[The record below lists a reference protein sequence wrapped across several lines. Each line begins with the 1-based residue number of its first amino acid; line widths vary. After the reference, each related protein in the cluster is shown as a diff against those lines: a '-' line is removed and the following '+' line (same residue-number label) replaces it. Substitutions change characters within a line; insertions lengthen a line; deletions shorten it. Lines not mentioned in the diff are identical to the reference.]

1 MKRISF
7 KNVFE
12 RVSLP
17 LMGTLLI
24 LSLVGPVGC
33 ATTKVA
39 RVGADTTIDLSGRW
53 NDADSR
59 MVAEEMIKDVLARPW
74 LEKYTKTHGG
84 KEPTVIV
91 GTVMNRSHEHINV
104 QTFTKDL
111 ERELTNDGRIQFVA
125 SKSER
130 EEVRDERQD
139 QQSQSSQETAKG
151 LGKEIGADY
160 MLKGTINTI
169 LDEAEGTKVVYYQ
182 VDLEF
187 FDVES
192 NKKVWAGQ
200 KKIKKVIEKSRF
212 GF

>member
-1 MKRISF
+1 M
-7 KNVFE
+7 
-12 RVSLP
+12 SLT
-17 LMGTLLI
+17 GTLLI
-24 LSLVGPVGC
+24 LLLVGAAGC
-33 ATTKVA
+33 ATTKVE

-59 MVAEEMIKDVLARPW
+59 MVAEEMIKDVLSRPW
-74 LEKYTKTHGG
+74 LDKFGKQHSGKT
-84 KEPTVIV
+84 PTVIV
-91 GTVMNRSHEHINV
+91 GTVMNRSTEHINV

-111 ERELTNDGRIQFVA
+111 ERELTNDGRVQFVA

-130 EEVRDERQD
+130 DEVREERQD

-160 MLKGTINTI
+160 MLKGTINSI
-169 LDEAEGTKVVYYQ
+169 LDESKGTKVVYYQ

-187 FDVES
+187 FDMEK
-192 NKKVWAGQ
+192 NLKVWAGQ
-200 KKIKKVIEKSRF
+200 KKIKKVVEKSRF

>member
-1 MKRISF
+1 
-7 KNVFE
+7 
-12 RVSLP
+12 
-17 LMGTLLI
+17 
-24 LSLVGPVGC
+24 
-33 ATTKVA
+33 
-39 RVGADTTIDLSGRW
+39 
-53 NDADSR
+53 
-59 MVAEEMIKDVLARPW
+59 MIKDVLSRPW
-74 LEKYTKTHGG
+74 LDKYGKQHAGKT
-84 KEPTVIV
+84 PTVIV
-91 GTVMNRSHEHINV
+91 GTVTNRSHEHISV

-111 ERELTNDGRIQFVA
+111 ERELTNDGRVQFVA

-130 EEVRDERQD
+130 EEVREERQD

-187 FDVES
+187 FDMEK
-192 NKKVWAGQ
+192 NLKVWAGQ

>member
-1 MKRISF
+1 MS
-7 KNVFE
+7 
-12 RVSLP
+12 
-17 LMGTLLI
+17 LMGI
-24 LSLVGPVGC
+24 LSVLLMVGQIGC
-33 ATTKVA
+33 ASTKVG

-74 LEKYTKTHGG
+74 LEKFTKGHGG

-91 GTVMNRSHEHINV
+91 GSVTNRSHEHINV
-104 QTFTKDL
+104 QTFIKDL
-111 ERELTNDGRIQFVA
+111 ERELTNDGRVQFVA

-130 EEVRDERQD
+130 EEVREERLD

-169 LDEAEGTKVVYYQ
+169 LDEAEGTKVVFYQ

-187 FDVES
+187 FDMEN

>member
-1 MKRISF
+1 MRRISL
-7 KNVFE
+7 KSVFE

-24 LSLVGPVGC
+24 LSLVGPIGC
-33 ATTKVA
+33 ATTQVA

-74 LEKYTKTHGG
+74 LEKYAKTHGG

-111 ERELTNDGRIQFVA
+111 ERELTNDGRVQFVA

-169 LDEAEGTKVVYYQ
+169 LDEAEGTKVVFYQ